1 MTDTIKIIESQQV
14 FAKNIYLDFMSK
26 RFGITPCC
34 ITDPIGSNI
43 KKQLCDWKALDRDI
57 PEIQAIASEIF
68 YPSSY
73 ITPCDDPLA
82 PDWCK
87 DCGYY
92 QPENYKELLE
102 LLEKL
107 NNQLD
112 ELCVTRENVLQD
124 ISNIED
130 EIQAI
135 KDKIEKILAELVI
148 LQQSESSLQSQLDEL
163 QAKYNADCKGDPEA
177 PGCIEI
183 LIQIKQLEK
192 QLDQIKE
199 QIDQF
204 QAQLSALQEEL
215 ASWESD
221 LITAQTELD
230 NIDSQIA
237 TIMQEIKDIEVLF
250 CDDSECITISVID
263 QHGDPVEN
271 YEIILNGGNAGFTDY
286 NGLFH
291 HTVPNASK
299 DTDHTLQICYC
310 FETEGICRQQKI
322 TITVNTGK
330 DKEDCVPYKNCEDIK
345 ITKTIIGTPPA
356 ACKEVATNPK
366 EKE

>member
-1 MTDTIKIIESQQV
+1 MTDAIKIIECQQV

-92 QPENYKELLE
+92 EPENFKELLE
-102 LLEKL
+102 QLEQL
-107 NNQLD
+107 NNNLD
-112 ELCVTRENVLQD
+112 ELCVTRENILQE
-124 ISNIED
+124 ISNIEE
-130 EIQAI
+130 EIQNL
-135 KDKIEKILAELVI
+135 KDKIEKIQAEIESLNNQIISTQNTLNQKELQFKAECPDGPEGFNCETLIIEIKLLNEILAKLTEGIANFQEQLSDVESELV
-148 LQQSESSLQSQLDEL
+148 
-163 QAKYNADCKGDPEA
+163 N
-177 PGCIEI
+177 
-183 LIQIKQLEK
+183 
-192 QLDQIKE
+192 
-199 QIDQF
+199 F
-204 QAQLSALQEEL
+204 QNDLTLAQ
-215 ASWESD
+215 SD
-221 LITAQTELD
+221 LNDTD
-230 NIDSQIA
+230 GQIA
-237 TIMQEIKDIEVLF
+237 KIMQQIKDIEALF

-263 QHGDPVEN
+263 QHGDPVKN
-271 YEIILNGGNAGFTDY
+271 YEIILNGGNAGVTDHD
-286 NGLFH
+286 GLFYH
-291 HTVPNASK
+291 IVPNASK
-299 DTDHTLQICYC
+299 NTDHTLQICYC

-330 DKEDCVPYKNCEDIK
+330 GKEDCVPYKNCEDIK

-356 ACKEVATNPK
+356 ACKEVKSNPK
-366 EKE
+366 